1 MVEVDMKIKSFLLIQ
16 IYLCSLIGVVNAQS
30 LSDKSA
36 TKETVALYK
45 NLHHLS
51 KKYTMFGH
59 QDDLAY
65 GAHWK
70 YVPGKSDIRDVVNDY
85 PAIYGWDIERIELD
99 SANNIDGVPFDKM
112 RQYIKDGYKRGA
124 AITISWHFDN
134 PLSGGSSWDTTK
146 NAVAAILPGGI
157 KHELYKSWLDKAA
170 TFMYTLK
177 GEKGEAIPIL
187 FRPFHELTGDWF
199 WWGKNSCSP
208 EELISA
214 WRFTVDYL
222 RNEKKLHNLI
232 YVYNTNGVAT
242 EKSFLERYPG
252 DDMVDVV
259 SFDLYQFEGQN
270 KKVFIDSVRH
280 DLRLLTKIAK
290 QKAKL
295 AAFAET
301 GFEAV
306 PDATWWTGTLWPAI
320 KDFQL
325 SYVLVWR
332 NAGYMPSIK
341 KMHYYGP
348 FKGQLSE
355 VDFKKFYQLK
365 KVIFEKTLRSKN
377 IYQLR

>member
-1 MVEVDMKIKSFLLIQ
+1 MKIGKIILIQ
-16 IYLCSLIGVVNAQS
+16 FCVFSIIGVVNAQT
-30 LSDKSA
+30 LIDKSA
-36 TKETVALYK
+36 TKESIALYK
-45 NLHHLS
+45 NLHQLS
-51 KKYTMFGH
+51 KKHIMFGH

-70 YVPGKSDIRDVVNDY
+70 YVPGKSDIKDVVNDY
-85 PAIYGWDIERIELD
+85 PAIYGWDIARIELD
-99 SANNIDGVPFDKM
+99 SAKNIDGVPFDKM

-146 NAVAAILPGGI
+146 NAVTAILPGGVR
-157 KHELYKSWLDKAA
+157 HELYKSWLDKAA
-170 TFMYTLK
+170 TFMHTLK

-199 WWGKNSCSP
+199 WWGKNACSP
-208 EELISA
+208 DELKAA

-242 EKSFLERYPG
+242 EKAFLERYPG

-259 SFDLYQFEGQN
+259 SFDLYQFEGQH

-280 DLRLLTKIAK
+280 DLKILTKIAS
-290 QKAKL
+290 QKKKL

-306 PDATWWTGTLWPAI
+306 PDPKWWTGTLWPAI

-332 NAGYMPSIK
+332 NEGYMPSIK

-348 FKGQLSE
+348 FKGQISE
-355 VDFKKFYQLK
+355 PDFKKFYQLK
-365 KVIFEKTLRSKN
+365 KVIFEKTLGSKK
-377 IYQLR
+377 IYQLP